1 MCTVQHSLVHRFGR
15 GCRRQRA
22 SALPS
27 ARAAHDGRAHP
38 RELLGRGRRLARVG
52 LASGT
57 RYSAL
62 MSLGLRLR
70 SRLRERRAHRR
81 RLCAQMNKLSYIRG
95 DAALL
100 LKEYLLWPWFG
111 LVRRPVPTSPLP
123 HLPPCAVHVASPR
136 PVSLCLASV
145 LSYTWPSV
153 SGQLTSGATESALRT
168 RTRVQNLEEQLDA
181 QEQHLQTLAALN
193 QANVS
198 GFLNSY
204 VTRSDLPLS
213 RPEPW
218 LNDAQ
223 RAALPSLKWAFIFY
237 ISFVSRNFIG
247 VLYTVN
253 TCVFLENHLPL
264 QLRVYTILAHEL
276 IISTRVNSDCSR

>member
-1 MCTVQHSLVHRFGR
+1 MYEYIGVHVRNLQDALPEYGAAGTDSARCCAPLQVSSTLGLAQFHSFSLSLTHIHIHIRMCTVQHSLVHRFGR

-100 LKEYLLWPWFG
+100 LKEYLLWHWFG
-111 LVRRPVPTSPLP
+111 LVRRPAPPFPTCRPALFTLP
-123 HLPPCAVHVASPR
+123 RLALYRCASP
-136 PVSLCLASV
+136 P
-145 LSYTWPSV
+145 YF
-153 SGQLTSGATESALRT
+153 RT
-168 RTRVQNLEEQLDA
+168 RGPRSA
-181 QEQHLQTLAALN
+181 
-193 QANVS
+193 VS
-198 GFLNSY
+198 
-204 VTRSDLPLS
+204 
-213 RPEPW
+213 
-218 LNDAQ
+218 
-223 RAALPSLKWAFIFY
+223 
-237 ISFVSRNFIG
+237 
-247 VLYTVN
+247 
-253 TCVFLENHLPL
+253 
-264 QLRVYTILAHEL
+264 
-276 IISTRVNSDCSR
+276 